1 MPMQDALFT
10 VVLGAALAA
19 IAVHDFKHYRVPD
32 LLSLLIALSGM
43 LFWLLSSPSALPVQ
57 LLYGFALG
65 ASLWLL
71 REAHFRLAGRIGLG
85 LGDVKLAAAGAIWL
99 NPVMLPLLLFI
110 ASLTG
115 LVFALATALAHG
127 ARLRQIRIAF
137 APFLGVAI
145 LFCWLVER
153 LP

>member
-1 MPMQDALFT
+1 MPIQDAFFT
-10 VVLGAALAA
+10 VVLGSALAA
-19 IAVHDFKHYRVPD
+19 ISVHDFKHYRVPD
-32 LLSLLIALSGM
+32 LLSLFIAFAGM
-43 LFWLLSSPSALPVQ
+43 LFWLLASPADLPIQ
-57 LLYGFALG
+57 LLYGFAFG
-65 ASLWLL
+65 ASLWFM

-99 NPVMLPLLLFI
+99 NPVMLPLLLFV

-115 LVFALATALAHG
+115 LVFAFATAFAHG
-127 ARLRQIRIAF
+127 ARLSQIRIAF
-137 APFLGVAI
+137 APFLGTAI